1 MSFKRSI
8 LLLFCYIICLTFS
21 VYAINM
27 RNIHEPAIILEVD
40 GGTLTLYPLNDNSIR
55 VKFHKSGVTLNA
67 EEIIYTE
74 KVASPVHKVKED
86 SEIISLQLDLITAVF
101 NKKSK
106 TLSFHDS
113 NRNLILSEQVG
124 GRFVELDHLD
134 SIPVFKVMQRFVSPP
149 DEYLF
154 GTGQFQDG
162 YLNIRGLSRRLTQVN
177 SQISIP
183 FILSSKGYGLMWN
196 NYGLT
201 NFNPAENS
209 LDLIRNKD
217 LTESLTVDATGT
229 SGNKRETRQ
238 MNQFTGTLDI
248 PTAGSYAILLD
259 VGQKMARKHHLVID
273 GDTLIDINN
282 IWLPP
287 TTSLITELSEGEHNI
302 LVEGEENDTPKLYWR
317 KVTDETILSSP
328 VAEAID
334 YTVFAGSGE
343 EVISSYRELTGH
355 SPMLPEWAFGYIH
368 CRERYHTQDE
378 LLENALTFRNKE
390 IPIDMIVQDWQ
401 YWGKYGWN
409 AMRFDE
415 ERYPDP
421 KDMVRQLHE
430 MNIRFMVSVWSKIDK
445 QSDVGKEMNEKG
457 YYIPDT
463 EWIDFFNPDA
473 AAAYWQN
480 FSSKMLPLGID
491 AWWLDAT
498 EPENDDL
505 QNRMIFNSTL
515 PGELYRN
522 VYPMYVNKTV
532 YEGLRRDDPEKRRA
546 FILTRSAFS
555 GSQRYGIATWSGD
568 VGHDWETL
576 RRQITAGLGYMSTG
590 LPWWTYDAGGFFRPG
605 NQYTNTDYHELFIRW
620 FQTATFFPLLRV
632 HGYMSNTEPWRYG
645 EQVEKIVSNTL
656 EMRYQLFPYIYSE
669 ASRVSFNGSTLMRPL
684 VMDFAHDKNALEQKH
699 QFMFGPSILVIPVTE
714 PGVEKWSL
722 YLPEHEKGWINFWSK
737 EKMAGGKYIE
747 VPVDLSSI
755 PIFVKAGSIIP
766 IGPAKQ
772 FSSQK
777 TNDPIEIHIYPGDNA
792 SFTIYEDEGT
802 NYNYEHGKYTTIN
815 LDWNDEEATLTIGE
829 RNGDGFPGMEIN
841 RTFKVVNIM
850 SEDNAITVNYDGNKT
865 ICKLNN

>member
-355 SPMLPEWAFGYIH
+355 SPMLPEWAFG
-368 CRERYHTQDE
+368 
-378 LLENALTFRNKE
+378 
-390 IPIDMIVQDWQ
+390 
-401 YWGKYGWN
+401 
-409 AMRFDE
+409 
-415 ERYPDP
+415 
-421 KDMVRQLHE
+421 
-430 MNIRFMVSVWSKIDK
+430 
-445 QSDVGKEMNEKG
+445 
-457 YYIPDT
+457 
-463 EWIDFFNPDA
+463 
-473 AAAYWQN
+473 
-480 FSSKMLPLGID
+480 
-491 AWWLDAT
+491 
-498 EPENDDL
+498 
-505 QNRMIFNSTL
+505 
-515 PGELYRN
+515 
-522 VYPMYVNKTV
+522 
-532 YEGLRRDDPEKRRA
+532 
-546 FILTRSAFS
+546 
-555 GSQRYGIATWSGD
+555 
-568 VGHDWETL
+568 
-576 RRQITAGLGYMSTG
+576 
-590 LPWWTYDAGGFFRPG
+590 
-605 NQYTNTDYHELFIRW
+605 
-620 FQTATFFPLLRV
+620 
-632 HGYMSNTEPWRYG
+632 
-645 EQVEKIVSNTL
+645 
-656 EMRYQLFPYIYSE
+656 
-669 ASRVSFNGSTLMRPL
+669 
-684 VMDFAHDKNALEQKH
+684 
-699 QFMFGPSILVIPVTE
+699 
-714 PGVEKWSL
+714 
-722 YLPEHEKGWINFWSK
+722 
-737 EKMAGGKYIE
+737 
-747 VPVDLSSI
+747 
-755 PIFVKAGSIIP
+755 
-766 IGPAKQ
+766 
-772 FSSQK
+772 
-777 TNDPIEIHIYPGDNA
+777 
-792 SFTIYEDEGT
+792 
-802 NYNYEHGKYTTIN
+802 
-815 LDWNDEEATLTIGE
+815 
-829 RNGDGFPGMEIN
+829 
-841 RTFKVVNIM
+841 
-850 SEDNAITVNYDGNKT
+850 
-865 ICKLNN
+865 